1 MKNLPKGWTAC
12 EVSTV
17 AEVNPRKP
25 KAASDELVSFVGMAD
40 VSEDMRLVNH
50 TPRPYAEVANGF
62 TGFEDN
68 DILVAKITP
77 CFENGKGALVTGL
90 TNGKGFGS
98 TEFHV
103 VRSEDES
110 TRRLLYHHF
119 STHEFRV
126 RGEANMT
133 GSAGQKRIPTSFIS
147 EYVVPMPPKA
157 EREKIV
163 AILDACDRAIDGT
176 AKLLEKQENRK
187 HALVQRLLGEK
198 SWSEVKLGQIAKSF
212 SGGTPAR
219 SKSHYFKGNIPW
231 IKSGEVNSRFITN
244 TSETITEEAL
254 KESSAKMVPS
264 ESILVAMY
272 GATAGKISISKIEAA
287 INQAI
292 LAVIPNEG
300 IDRDFLFYSLES
312 RIAETLMLVQGAQPN
327 LNAEIIRSIK
337 IALPSADLQIKVA
350 QVVRASEKI
359 IHLTQEQLTLLQQQK
374 KGLMQRLLTGQA
386 FTH

>member
-374 KGLMQRLLTGQA
+374 KA
-386 FTH
+386 